1 MPRERKEKFIFA
13 AIIAL
18 VLIVSNL
25 LSNNKLP
32 NLFGNKE
39 DDKEIIA
46 ENELDDNI
54 EVKDTENQSIEKTEM
69 KAYISGEVNNSGVY
83 VINEGDRLEDLVK
96 KAGGLTEKADKNA
109 INLALRVEDQMKIY
123 IPNIDEHVD
132 INDSKSEAMTNNNVN
147 GQSDKININ
156 LASKE
161 ELKTLPNIGEKRA
174 EAIIQYRENK
184 RFEKI
189 EDIKNVR
196 GIGEKYFEAMKD
208 MITV

>member
-83 VINEGDRLEDLVK
+83 VLSLIH
-96 KAGGLTEKADKNA
+96 
-109 INLALRVEDQMKIY
+109 I
-123 IPNIDEHVD
+123 
-132 INDSKSEAMTNNNVN
+132 SEPTRP
-147 GQSDKININ
+147 
-156 LASKE
+156 L
-161 ELKTLPNIGEKRA
+161 
-174 EAIIQYRENK
+174 
-184 RFEKI
+184 F
-189 EDIKNVR
+189 
-196 GIGEKYFEAMKD
+196 
-208 MITV
+208 